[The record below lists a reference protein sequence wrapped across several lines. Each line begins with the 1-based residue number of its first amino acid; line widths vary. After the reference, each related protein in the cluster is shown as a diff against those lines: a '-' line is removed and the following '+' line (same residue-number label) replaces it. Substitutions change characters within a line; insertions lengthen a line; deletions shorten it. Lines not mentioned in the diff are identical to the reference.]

1 MPETTNSS
9 GMPHSERHRRKTVN
23 PGLGLGS
30 LMNQEVPEANTT
42 AEWKTTSPATT
53 NARITSSS
61 GRLEP
66 AGTDTGPSPCG
77 RSSIGTTSPL
87 QNPLGVRLGIL
98 IAAGSVAFHP

>member
-9 GMPHSERHRRKTVN
+9 GIPHSEPHRRKTVN

-61 GRLEP
+61 GLLVGR
-66 AGTDTGPSPCG
+66 GTGAD
-77 RSSIGTTSPL
+77 SS
-87 QNPLGVRLGIL
+87 
-98 IAAGSVAFHP
+98 A

>member
-1 MPETTNSS
+1 
-9 GMPHSERHRRKTVN
+9 MPHSEPHRRKTVN

-30 LMNQEVPEANTT
+30 FTNQEVPEANTT

-61 GRLEP
+61 GRLEA

-77 RSSIGTTSPL
+77 RSSILTTSP
-87 QNPLGVRLGIL
+87 PSSTRLGVRLGIL
-98 IAAGSVAFHP
+98 IAAVSVGFH